1 MDSKTKRNI
10 SKYWLIMT
18 ERNRKEGNMSSCT
31 KFVNNGVN
39 NPPEFY
45 LKEVLKIQKQC
56 RT

>member
-31 KFVNNGVN
+31 KFVNNWVN

-45 LKEVLKIQKQC
+45 LKEV
-56 RT
+56 